1 MKNKILLSL
10 ICGLLI
16 LGITT
21 GCGKQANSNGSND
34 KDMQSTDVVDW
45 SEFKIN
51 LDSMDYN
58 HPYSISQFL
67 ANNWQID
74 EKYTD
79 IINQTVSKAG
89 KVELTE
95 EEKELYEQNNIDV
108 ESIQNNICVY
118 LNKNNST
125 IYLCVDNTPSET
137 LVKNANVIY
146 LSTSNA
152 NFSFYGIKNNST
164 IEDVKRLFGT
174 KNYEIDETDKS
185 VKAEY
190 HNSISYY
197 ESYGQVLFMLDN
209 NAKLVKGIQIT
220 IK

>member
-58 HPYSISQFL
+58 YPYSISQFL
-67 ANNWQID
+67 ANNWQMD
-74 EKYTD
+74 VDYTD
-79 IINQTVSKAG
+79 IINQTISKAG
-89 KVELTE
+89 RVELTE
-95 EEKELYEQNNIDV
+95 EEKDLYKQNNIDI
-108 ESIQNNICVY
+108 ESIQKNICVY

-146 LSTSNA
+146 LSTSDA

-174 KNYEIDETDKS
+174 KNYEMDETSKS

-209 NAKLVKGIQIT
+209 NAKLVKEIQIT